1 MGTWTVVV
9 AFAGVGRSRLCVRA
23 CVSEHVSVCVWV
35 WVCKRARLR
44 VCVGGGCVRGG
55 VVQSG
60 ARGTFSG
67 GAQRAAGG
75 LCLKLE
81 INV

>member
-9 AFAGVGRSRLCVRA
+9 AFAGVGRSRLRVRV

-44 VCVGGGCVRGG
+44 VCVERGLYQGWCGTVGGPWHILGRCPKS
-55 VVQSG
+55 SG
-60 ARGTFSG
+60 RFASEAR
-67 GAQRAAGG
+67 
-75 LCLKLE
+75 
-81 INV
+81 N

>member
-1 MGTWTVVV
+1 MGTWTAVV
-9 AFAGVGRSRLCVRA
+9 AFAGVGRSRLRVRV
-23 CVSEHVSVCVWV
+23 CVSEHVSVCVW
-35 WVCKRARLR
+35 R
-44 VCVGGGCVRGG
+44 GGCIRGV

-75 LCLKLE
+75 LRLKLE

>member
-1 MGTWTVVV
+1 M
-9 AFAGVGRSRLCVRA
+9 RA
-23 CVSEHVSVCVWV
+23 R
-35 WVCKRARLR
+35 VCKRARVSL
-44 VCVGGGCVRGG
+44 CVGGCLGV

-67 GAQRAAGG
+67 GAQRATGG
-75 LCLKLE
+75 VHPKLE